1 MCLTVILAE
10 AGEIHADVGPE
21 TVRVTTLG
29 TMARGSL
36 VNLERPM
43 RADGRFGGHFVQ
55 GHVDAIGHI
64 EDLRADAEFHWM
76 TVVFPTELAAYIVHK
91 GSIAVDGISLT
102 VAGLGADRFD
112 VQVVPYHDR
121 AHQPEARAGA
131 RPRESRV
138 RHHREIRR
146 ARRAARGADAGGRA
160 PRRGEALIMEIA
172 KGARKRRG
180 PFARIEDAIAEI
192 RAGRMVIVVDD
203 EGRENEGDLTIAA
216 EKITAEAITFM
227 ARYGCGLICLSMTP
241 ERLDELEIPLMVA
254 NNSSRF
260 DTAFCVPIEA
270 KGRTTTGISAGDRA
284 ATVRAAIDPAT
295 RPADLARPG
304 HMFPLRSRTGGVTV
318 RAGQTEA
325 AVDLA
330 RIAGLYPAGVIC
342 EIMNEDGTMARVPE
356 LTRFA
361 KRHGLLVVT
370 IADLIKYRM
379 RTESL
384 VKRVASAQLPTRYGP
399 FTVHAFENLV
409 DNQTHVA
416 LVCGDIGDGKNVLV
430 RVHSQCLTGDVLHS
444 IRCDCGAQLDTAMQR
459 IAAEGRGVLLYLNQ
473 EGRGI
478 GLANKI
484 RAYELQDEGFDTV
497 EANERLGFKAD
508 QRDYGM
514 GVQILRELGVRMMRL
529 LSNNPRKLVGIEGYG
544 LSVSEWLPLE
554 IPASDSTRRY
564 LKTKKDKL
572 GHKLSSV

>member
-1 MCLTVILAE
+1 
-10 AGEIHADVGPE
+10 
-21 TVRVTTLG
+21 
-29 TMARGSL
+29 
-36 VNLERPM
+36 
-43 RADGRFGGHFVQ
+43 
-55 GHVDAIGHI
+55 
-64 EDLRADAEFHWM
+64 
-76 TVVFPTELAAYIVHK
+76 
-91 GSIAVDGISLT
+91 
-102 VAGLGADRFD
+102 
-112 VQVVPYHDR
+112 
-121 AHQPEARAGA
+121 
-131 RPRESRV
+131 
-138 RHHREIRR
+138 
-146 ARRAARGADAGGRA
+146 
-160 PRRGEALIMEIA
+160 MEIA
-172 KGARKRRG
+172 KGARKRPV
-180 PFARIEDAIAEI
+180 PFDRIEDAIAAI

-203 EGRENEGDLTIAA
+203 EDRENEGDLTIAA
-216 EKITAEAITFM
+216 DKVTPDAINFM
-227 ARYGCGLICLSMTP
+227 ARYGRGLICLSMTP
-241 ERLDELEIPLMVA
+241 ERLDELEIPLMVSQ
-254 NNSSRF
+254 NSSRF
-260 DTAFCVPIEA
+260 ETAFCVPIEA
-270 KGRTTTGISAGDRA
+270 KASTTTGISASDRA

-361 KRHGLLVVT
+361 KKHGLLLIT
-370 IADLIKYRM
+370 IADLIKYRV

-384 VKRVASAQLPTRYGP
+384 VRRVASARLPTAYGE
-399 FTVHAFENLV
+399 FTVHAFANQI
-409 DNQTHVA
+409 DKQTHIA
-416 LVCGDIGDGKNVLV
+416 LVCGDIKDGKNILV

-444 IRCDCGAQLDTAMQR
+444 IRCDCGAQLDAAMRR
-459 IAAEGRGVLLYLNQ
+459 IAAEGRGVLLYLSQ

-514 GVQILRELGVRMMRL
+514 GVQILRELGVRTMRL

-544 LSVSEWLPLE
+544 LSVTEWLPLE
-554 IPASDSTRRY
+554 IPASDSTRKY
-564 LKTKKDKL
+564 LKTKKEKL